1 MQGPDART
9 HPSKPPLWQVLLA
22 LTWVYLSW
30 GTTYLAIREGVKTL
44 PPGLFG
50 GLRIAAAGAVLLAWL
65 ALRGQP
71 VRLPWRELGAT
82 WLIGGLLFVGG
93 NGLVTLALKTVPSG
107 VGSVLVA
114 TTPLWM
120 ALLEAATPRGERL
133 AARGWVGLLL
143 GLGGVALLWAGRA
156 QGPAAVV
163 GLGPLLLLGSA
174 LAWSVGSF
182 LHRHRRSPTPLLLSA
197 AWQSLL
203 GGGSLALVGVA
214 AGEAG
219 GLSAAQ
225 LTPRALAAFF
235 YLLTVSSLFAF
246 VAYLWLLRNVSAALA
261 GTYAYVNPAVAV
273 LLGWLLADEALSPA
287 LVGGLTVILAGVAL
301 VRASAV
307 RPLPGP
313 DKGKGL
319 PCPERSFTLKR
330 GPNKGPRH
338 LFSVEEPQP

>member
-1 MQGPDART
+1 MQGPHAPT
-9 HPSKPPLWQVLLA
+9 PPSKPPLWQVLLA
-22 LTWVYLSW
+22 LAWVYLSW

-50 GLRIAAAGAVLLAWL
+50 GLRIAAAGAVLLGWL

-71 VRLPWRELGAT
+71 VRLPRGEWGAT

-93 NGLVTLALKTVPSG
+93 NGLVTLAMKTVPSG

-120 ALLEAATPRGERL
+120 ALLEAAAPRGERL
-133 AARGWVGLLL
+133 ALRGWVGLLL

-156 QGPAAVV
+156 HDPAALV

-182 LHRHRRSPTPLLLSA
+182 IHRHRRKPTPLLLSA
-197 AWQSLL
+197 AWQMLL
-203 GGGSLALVGVA
+203 GGGTLSLIGLA

-219 GLSAAQ
+219 GLTAAQ
-225 LTPRALAAFF
+225 LTPRAVAAFF
-235 YLLTVSSLFAF
+235 YLLTVSSLVAF
-246 VAYLWLLRNVSAALA
+246 VAYLWLLRHVSAALA

-273 LLGWLLADEALSPA
+273 LLGWLLADEALTPA
-287 LVGGLTVILAGVAL
+287 LVGGLAVILAGVAL
-301 VRASAV
+301 VRASAA
-307 RPLPGP
+307 RPLPAP
-313 DKGKGL
+313 AAPKGL
-319 PCPERSFTLKR
+319 PGPERSFTLKKAQT
-330 GPNKGPRH
+330 P
-338 LFSVEEPQP
+338 LLSVEEPQP